1 MYDVL
6 SEWIS
11 ALICLAVERYM
22 VLFCFISQYYF
33 FTDQIVL
40 FQDIKGY
47 RVISLLS
54 ESYNQNSKGS
64 SDQLLG

>member
-1 MYDVL
+1 M
-6 SEWIS
+6 
-11 ALICLAVERYM
+11 CLAVERYI
-22 VLFCFISQYYF
+22 VLFCFIYQNYY

-47 RVISLLS
+47 RVICLQS

-64 SDQLLG
+64 SDQLSG